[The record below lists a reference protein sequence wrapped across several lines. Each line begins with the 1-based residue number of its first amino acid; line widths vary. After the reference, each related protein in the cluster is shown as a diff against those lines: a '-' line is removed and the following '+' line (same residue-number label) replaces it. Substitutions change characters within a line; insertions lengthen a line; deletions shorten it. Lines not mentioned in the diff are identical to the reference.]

1 MDAESHSGIVLR
13 AGAKLVRDVF
23 ITEDKTLV
31 LRQTK
36 FTDDG
41 QHVETKMFRL
51 EEEEVQAVL
60 KLWGEQVDGK

>member
-1 MDAESHSGIVLR
+1 
-13 AGAKLVRDVF
+13 VF